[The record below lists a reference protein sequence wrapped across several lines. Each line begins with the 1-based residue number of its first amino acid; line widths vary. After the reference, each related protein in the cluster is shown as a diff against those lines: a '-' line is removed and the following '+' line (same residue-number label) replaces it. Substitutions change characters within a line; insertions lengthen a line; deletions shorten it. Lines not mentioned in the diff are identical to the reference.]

1 MLTVHTKTAP
11 EESASLDDTL
21 CGGADM
27 IATLLRFSQGVD
39 CVAPVVFFLF
49 FLSITSVRLF
59 VCVCTQAHLHF
70 SHLKANFSD
79 RSQSSSL
86 RLCDKGKAPPSVFV
100 VCGHVPSN

>member
-39 CVAPVVFFLF
+39 CVAFFCMF
-49 FLSITSVRLF
+49 FLSVTSVHLF
-59 VCVCTQAHLHF
+59 VCVCMQAHLHF

-86 RLCDKGKAPPSVFV
+86 HLCDKGKAPPSVFV
-100 VCGHVPSN
+100 VCVHVPTN